1 MEPSLE
7 VANIFSGKISTNS
20 MNHNNLD
27 ADGNPSITW
36 QENWNRQSG
45 HVKQAYV
52 PDLTFILRLKEV
64 LAEIKTAN
72 GQYSNLYLNANDER
86 RNAINTRAKRIHRDI
101 KRKLHEVDQKW
112 NQSGDTMGPCETHLT
127 TYGKVKE
134 LAIGAFGEWSD
145 DVHIVIQA
153 CAARIAHC
161 TWQESG
167 YSDEEDA
174 CAILTTYCFK
184 KFAILSLREVA
195 VLLRN
200 RVNQIGIGNKETRKN
215 NKQYIMRAIRAADL
229 ARLEHARMHEAL
241 RN

>member
-1 MEPSLE
+1 
-7 VANIFSGKISTNS
+7 
-20 MNHNNLD
+20 
-27 ADGNPSITW
+27 
-36 QENWNRQSG
+36 
-45 HVKQAYV
+45 
-52 PDLTFILRLKEV
+52 
-64 LAEIKTAN
+64 
-72 GQYSNLYLNANDER
+72 
-86 RNAINTRAKRIHRDI
+86 
-101 KRKLHEVDQKW
+101 
-112 NQSGDTMGPCETHLT
+112 MGPCETHLT

-200 RVNQIGIGNKETRKN
+200 RGVDQIGIGDKETRKG
-215 NKQYIMRAIRAADL
+215 RARAADL
-229 ARLEHARMHEAL
+229 ASSQ
-241 RN
+241 

>member
-1 MEPSLE
+1 
-7 VANIFSGKISTNS
+7 
-20 MNHNNLD
+20 
-27 ADGNPSITW
+27 
-36 QENWNRQSG
+36 
-45 HVKQAYV
+45 
-52 PDLTFILRLKEV
+52 
-64 LAEIKTAN
+64 
-72 GQYSNLYLNANDER
+72 
-86 RNAINTRAKRIHRDI
+86 
-101 KRKLHEVDQKW
+101 
-112 NQSGDTMGPCETHLT
+112 
-127 TYGKVKE
+127 
-134 LAIGAFGEWSD
+134 LAIGSFGEWSD
-145 DVHIVIQA
+145 DVHIVIKA

-215 NKQYIMRAIRAADL
+215 NKQYIMRAIGAADL